1 MTVVPVFVIDF
12 DQANNYSVYIVTL
25 LTVKMESGYIVFE
38 AFHVFAQTNI
48 CLFILFNILV
58 QFMHV
63 NGNKWSIPF
72 TAVYYMFSS

>member
-1 MTVVPVFVIDF
+1 
-12 DQANNYSVYIVTL
+12 
-25 LTVKMESGYIVFE
+25 MESGYIVFE

-72 TAVYYMFSS
+72 TAVSICSQAELFCQGIWVKSFTEFWRWGNSMLDGK